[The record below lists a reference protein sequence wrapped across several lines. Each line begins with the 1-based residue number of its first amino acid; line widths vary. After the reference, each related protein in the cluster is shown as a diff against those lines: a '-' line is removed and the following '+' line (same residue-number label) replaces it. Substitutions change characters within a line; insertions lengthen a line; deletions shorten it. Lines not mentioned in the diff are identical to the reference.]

1 MDVLILTFNTLSTY
15 GVLVNPL
22 LNKVLNSV
30 IEVVMKTKQTFSLR
44 QLNGGTCNKSK
55 EINEMYSYGLLEYNF
70 FYIFI
75 FYGMSFYFDN
85 KHRDSVAYWCKIG
98 LHFQAF
104 QGSSEVNDYEMQ
116 FSKIRQG
123 GSTQIQKMFEKLHTT
138 HLKLFLAPFI
148 SSGNNVRTVWVIF
161 VGLSFFC
168 SMYNTSGLLQ
178 ELCKTH
184 PMHTI

>member
-1 MDVLILTFNTLSTY
+1 
-15 GVLVNPL
+15 
-22 LNKVLNSV
+22 
-30 IEVVMKTKQTFSLR
+30 MKTKQTFSLR

-161 VGLSFFC
+161 VGLSFFVAC
-168 SMYNTSGLLQ
+168 TTPRVCCRSCVKRIQCIQFEWHSGIANPFESENYVLINAKGYQFNTHLRN
-178 ELCKTH
+178 
-184 PMHTI
+184 